1 MENTNENKFYHPYAK
16 ELFHPAPNITPM
28 FPVSKWYAEKHQMI
42 PDIINFGRVN
52 ADVVL
57 AKYHDK
63 VLHMQK
69 GVDFD
74 FKSKGKTNLPIYN
87 PEKYLRRFNGRHE
100 TLIHAHVEIE
110 DGVYIF
116 LNDGLTSSQ
125 YLSSSCNAYLFY
137 KQGIHDISK
146 IQEFIASGKH
156 NHVTNGTLGILVNS
170 NNGLQLRQFSIPNPE
185 IDFDINYNEDFKE
198 VHEVIYSNLTEYTGK
213 GLVILHGKP
222 GTGKTTY
229 IRWLINN
236 LNKNKIY
243 IPPNFVNELS
253 NPGLLTFLLNHPN
266 SIVFVEDAENVF
278 MKREGQNNQA
288 VSNVLNFTDGL
299 LGDCLNLQV
308 VATFNTPLK
317 NIDEAL
323 LRKGRL
329 IARYEFTEL
338 EFDRAE
344 KLADKM
350 RIFLTDADGDKLT
363 LADIYNSKNK
373 W

>member
-1 MENTNENKFYHPYAK
+1 MENANKQPQQPGNIADLFYPTMSMPQSI
-16 ELFHPAPNITPM
+16 PAA
-28 FPVSKWYAEKHQMI
+28 KWYAQKHQAM
-42 PDIINFGRVN
+42 PDCIYVGRV
-52 ADVVL
+52 
-57 AKYHDK
+57 HIDK
-63 VLHMQK
+63 VLKKYPDSWVHLQK
-69 GVDFD
+69 TVTQNTRSPLGPHAILEKHDYIRKFD
-74 FKSKGKTNLPIYN
+74 AFYESLTG
-87 PEKYLRRFNGRHE
+87 
-100 TLIHAHVEIE
+100 LIIEIE
-110 DGVYIF
+110 PGMYVLLSEANTHPQTFNSSANATIYYQAGKHDITEIENF
-116 LNDGLTSSQ
+116 LVANKMLTSNVGS
-125 YLSSSCNAYLFY
+125 L
-137 KQGIHDISK
+137 GIMV
-146 IQEFIASGKH
+146 
-156 NHVTNGTLGILVNS
+156 NTTNGLD
-170 NNGLQLRQFSIPNPE
+170 LRHFTVPNPE

-198 VHEVIYSNLTEYTGK
+198 VHEHIYSSLTNEKGK

-236 LNKNKIY
+236 IQKTKIY
-243 IPPNFVNELS
+243 IPPNFVNELAH
-253 NPGLLTFLLNHPN
+253 PGLLTFLLNYPN
-266 SIVFVEDAENVF
+266 AVIFVEDAENVF

-350 RIFLTDADGDKLT
+350 RIFLTDSDGDKLT